1 MNESA
6 MELRS
11 QKGSRVHPLISGSS
25 AFTCQV
31 SRSMSVSSIC
41 SGDSISG
48 ISEISTPS
56 PPYGLQFDSF
66 QKEPGISSLARDWPE
81 NSDYSNSTT
90 PLHTPVNSR
99 RGSHDSILSTDS
111 RDNQNSLLQDRIFKE
126 SREMQISSKC
136 GNSYPQEFTN

>member
-1 MNESA
+1 

-11 QKGSRVHPLISGSS
+11 HKGSRVHPLISGSS

-111 RDNQNSLLQDRIFKE
+111 RDNQNSLLQDRIFYVASNCINYRDVRSAGIQSLE
-126 SREMQISSKC
+126 I
-136 GNSYPQEFTN
+136 